1 MVSTTDLFAGRF
13 RLGVL
18 LGQGGM
24 SDVYRALD
32 ESRGGD
38 EVAVKIVRSGDP
50 ELARR
55 VAQEVKVHQQMAH
68 EGLIRLL
75 DTGVA
80 DGQAYIVMELVEG
93 ATLSASLRSG
103 PLGAR
108 LTAKLGT
115 ILGGALDYVHSAGI
129 VHRDVKPSNILLGN
143 DGRALLG
150 DFGIARFVDATT
162 FTVDGTTIGTV
173 AYMAPEQLED
183 HGVGPAADIWSLG
196 MVLLECLTG
205 RRIYEGTSAEII
217 ARRLAGPVPLPGDL
231 PVPWKLLLSGM
242 LDHRPEQRL
251 DGGQV
256 ASMLT
261 SPAYSVPWTP
271 DPESETGKVA
281 PTAPLDLTALEPGRQ
296 YQAGATVPV
305 AVAGAA
311 AATATAAFGVPAA
324 GATQVAPAGV
334 VPPPPAIARSDRHPP
349 RRVWP
354 AVLGVVIGLAA
365 AGLVAYEIDQH
376 TGGAPPAAG
385 TTTTTHAP
393 ATTTTSTST
402 TTTTTTTTQPPTPS
416 STLGQLVADVTSG
429 EQSGS
434 VQQGIGQSLT
444 QQAQQAVTDEQSGSP
459 QQAATDLQ
467 QAATIISDG
476 EQNGTISQASAT
488 TLQNDLN
495 ALASTLGLGAASQA
509 PTTTTTAPGLIGPA
523 HKHGGGGG
531 GNGPGQG

>member
-1 MVSTTDLFAGRF
+1 
-13 RLGVL
+13 
-18 LGQGGM
+18 
-24 SDVYRALD
+24 
-32 ESRGGD
+32 
-38 EVAVKIVRSGDP
+38 
-50 ELARR
+50 
-55 VAQEVKVHQQMAH
+55 MAH

-271 DPESETGKVA
+271 GPESETGKVA

-305 AVAGAA
+305 AVAGA
-311 AATATAAFGVPAA
+311 
-324 GATQVAPAGV
+324 TQVAPAGV
-334 VPPPPAIARSDRHPP
+334 VPPPPPIARSDRHRP

-402 TTTTTTTTQPPTPS
+402 TTTTTTTQPPTPS

-459 QQAATDLQ
+459 QQAANDLQ

-476 EQNGTISQASAT
+476 EQNGTISQQAAT

-509 PTTTTTAPGLIGPA
+509 PTTTTTAPGSGPGLIGPA
-523 HKHGGGGG
+523 HKHGGGG
-531 GNGPGQG
+531 NGPG